1 MLDYVTV
8 LQFLLA
14 VFRGLGRS
22 SRQQLTQPL
31 VTVGFLIAAY
41 AAIHIG
47 QEGSVGL
54 GLRAAFVDNDASR
67 LERSRLDRQ
76 LVLQTELKQFAA
88 ANALISQH
96 LEFLLAH
103 AAGASRVRMS
113 VIHNGVTGL
122 TGTSL
127 LRYDVTNIVAAPG
140 RALGPSVQNAPLSDL
155 ADFLP
160 AMLAGQCAL
169 HHVSELRAGPMLV
182 GLMSLGVSAVV
193 ACPAADV
200 QGKLVGALLMS
211 WDGGAAPPGGAE
223 LLSLMDIG
231 HHIGAQI
238 AAVLDLEGPPP
249 WPTPGET
256 HSSE

>member
-8 LQFLLA
+8 IRFLLA
-14 VFRGLGRS
+14 LARGLGRS
-22 SRQQLTQPL
+22 TRQQLTQPL
-31 VTVGFLIAAY
+31 VTVAFLIAAY

-47 QEGSVGL
+47 QEGSVSL
-54 GLRAAFVDNDASR
+54 GLRAAFIDNDASR

-88 ANALISQH
+88 ANALIGQH

-103 AAGASRVRMS
+103 AAGASRVRM
-113 VIHNGVTGL
+113 GVTGL

-155 ADFLP
+155 GDFLP

-169 HHVSELRAGPMLV
+169 RHVSELRAGPMLV
-182 GLMSLGVSAVV
+182 GLLSLGVSAVL

-200 QGKLVGALLMS
+200 EGKLVGALLMS
-211 WDGGAAPPGGAE
+211 WDGSDAPPGGAE

-231 HHIGAQI
+231 HHIGAQV

-249 WPTPGET
+249 WPTPGD
-256 HSSE
+256 SRLGD